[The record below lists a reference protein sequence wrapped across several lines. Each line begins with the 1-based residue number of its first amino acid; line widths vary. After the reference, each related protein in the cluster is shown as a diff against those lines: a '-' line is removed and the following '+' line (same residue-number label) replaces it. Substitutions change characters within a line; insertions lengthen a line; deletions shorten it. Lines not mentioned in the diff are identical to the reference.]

1 MFAMLNHWKPSADF
15 FSIEVI
21 VWILPLV
28 LFSIAIGWIMGRS
41 YALRNLNRKIR
52 HEREQALMALQTIV
66 QGAEQLTSDV
76 DSHNSELASVGQSVY
91 DIKAGEEYH
100 SIQKQLL
107 GHIAD
112 VIESNKRME
121 DDLVVTKY
129 RLEKQAQE
137 LDRTRREARTDTLSG
152 VANRKA
158 FDEALQ
164 FSIANLKRNGK
175 PFALLLMDVDHFKR
189 INDAH
194 GHQAGD
200 HVVMRLGEAFRTHVR
215 PTDFV
220 GRYGGDEFAILL
232 SHVVPD
238 KAGEFADR
246 IRVSIQQTNFDFG
259 SGGAKLAVTLSVGLA
274 CADSEDTA
282 STVFERA
289 DQALYKAK
297 KSGRNQLTI
306 WTPDDEKQPEVVL
319 THSSA

>member
-1 MFAMLNHWKPSADF
+1 MSETFRNWSPPANL
-15 FSIEVI
+15 FSLDVL
-21 VWILPLV
+21 VWILPVV
-28 LFSIAIGWIMGRS
+28 LISIAIGWIMGRS

-52 HEREQALMALQTIV
+52 GEREQALNVLQTIV

-76 DSHNSELASVGQSVY
+76 DTHNSELASVGRTVC
-91 DIKAGEEYH
+91 DIEAGQEYR

-107 GHIAD
+107 GHIAE

-164 FSIANLKRNGK
+164 FSISNLKRNK
-175 PFALLLMDVDHFKR
+175 TPFALLLMDVDHFKR
-189 INDAH
+189 INDTH

-200 HVVMRLGEAFRTHVR
+200 HVVMRLGEAFKTHVR

-232 SHVVPD
+232 TGVVPD
-238 KAGEFADR
+238 MAGQVADR
-246 IRVSIQQTNFDFG
+246 IRDSIQKTNFEFG
-259 SGGAKLAVTLSVGLA
+259 DGASQIAVTLSMGLA
-274 CADSEDTA
+274 CADSEVT
-282 STVFERA
+282 SGTVFERA
-289 DQALYKAK
+289 DQALYKSK
-297 KSGRNQLTI
+297 HSGRNKLTV
-306 WTPDDEKQPEVVL
+306 WSADDAGTPTEAAL
-319 THSSA
+319 TSP

>member
-1 MFAMLNHWKPSADF
+1 MFAKLGYWKPSADL
-15 FSIEVI
+15 FSMEVM

-28 LFSIAIGWIMGRS
+28 LISIAIGWMMGRS
-41 YALRNLNRKIR
+41 YTLRNLNRKIR
-52 HEREQALMALQTIV
+52 REREQALKALQTIV

-76 DSHNSELASVGQSVY
+76 DSHNTELASVGQSVC
-91 DIKAGEEYH
+91 DIKAGEEYQ

-107 GHIAD
+107 GHIAE

-137 LDRTRREARTDTLSG
+137 LDRTRHEARTDTLSG

-164 FSIANLKRNGK
+164 FSISNLKRNGD

-189 INDAH
+189 INDTH

-200 HVVMRLGEAFRTHVR
+200 HVVMQLGTAFRTHVR

-232 SHVVPD
+232 LNVMPD
-238 KAGEFADR
+238 MAGEVANR
-246 IRVSIQQTNFDFG
+246 IRLSMQQTNFDFD
-259 SGGAKLAVTLSVGLA
+259 GGAAKLAVTLSMGLA

-282 STVFERA
+282 GTVFERA

-297 KSGRNQLTI
+297 QSGRNQLAI
-306 WTPDDEKQPEVVL
+306 WTPDTAEPSEVAL
-319 THSSA
+319 TSSSA

>member
-1 MFAMLNHWKPSADF
+1 MLRYWKSSADF
-15 FSIEVI
+15 FSTEVM
-21 VWILPLV
+21 VWVLPLV
-28 LFSIAIGWIMGRS
+28 LISIAIGCLMGRS

-52 HEREQALMALQTIV
+52 REREQALKALRTIV
-66 QGAEQLTSDV
+66 QGAERLTSDV
-76 DSHNSELASVGQSVY
+76 DSHNSELASVGQSVC

-107 GHIAD
+107 EHIAE

-164 FSIANLKRNGK
+164 FSISNLKRNRK

-215 PTDFV
+215 TKDFV

-232 SHVVPD
+232 SRVLPD
-238 KAGEFADR
+238 KAAEIADR
-246 IRVSIQQTNFDFG
+246 IRISIQQTNFGFG
-259 SGGAKLAVTLSVGLA
+259 DGAAKLAVTLSMGLA
-274 CADSEDTA
+274 CADSEEMA
-282 STVFERA
+282 GTVFERA

-297 KSGRNQLTI
+297 ESGRNRFTI
-306 WTPDDEKQPEVVL
+306 WTPEDAEQPEVAL
-319 THSSA
+319 TSPSA